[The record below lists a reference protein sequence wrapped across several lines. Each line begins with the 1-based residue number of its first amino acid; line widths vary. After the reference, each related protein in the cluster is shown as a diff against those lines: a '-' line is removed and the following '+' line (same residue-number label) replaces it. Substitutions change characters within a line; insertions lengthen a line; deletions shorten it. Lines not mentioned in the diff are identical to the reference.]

1 MPRILV
7 IDDEPTLRVS
17 MARGLSRLEG
27 SVVQEAG
34 NLKEALAV
42 LDSVPPDVIVSDID
56 LPDRSG
62 IEILGELGRRGLS
75 VPVIFVSAY
84 LKAFRSQIPRHGNF
98 EALEKPVTLE
108 HLRERVRAKLG
119 VGEEQA
125 PFSVADYLQLACL
138 GRHSVRISAKA
149 TEGDVGE
156 ILVCDGEAWF
166 AGFGSLVAT
175 EAFAAIAFRQDLQ
188 VSCGRVHGDLPE
200 RNLEGSVDG
209 LLMDAARL
217 FDERNRDAPEE
228 VKAVVR
234 RYSDPP
240 SSEGAGWDEP
250 APREKEKVELEP
262 AAPESSAADRMFQR
276 HWEVGVDALLVR
288 DFVSALEAFRTAH
301 AIDPENQS
309 VIANLER
316 LKAMGIEEGK
326 AEEET

>member
-1 MPRILV
+1 MHRILV
-7 IDDEPTLRVS
+7 IDDEPTLRIS

-27 SVVQEAG
+27 SEVDEAG
-34 NLKEALAV
+34 NLKEALSV
-42 LDSVPPDVIVSDID
+42 LDSRPPDVIVSDID

-119 VGEEQA
+119 APEEQA

-138 GRHSVRISAKA
+138 GRHSVRISAKSSVGQ
-149 TEGDVGE
+149 EGE

-166 AGFGSLVAT
+166 ARFGELVAT

-188 VSCGRVHGDLPE
+188 VSCGRVHGERPE

-217 FDERNRDAPEE
+217 FDEKNRDAPEE

-240 SSEGAGWDEP
+240 GSGEHEWDEP
-250 APREKEKVELEP
+250 APQAPAQQEA
-262 AAPESSAADRMFQR
+262 AAPESTAADRMFQR
-276 HWEVGVDALLVR
+276 HWEVGVDALLER
-288 DFVSALEAFRTAH
+288 NFVAALEAFRTAH

-309 VIANLER
+309 VVANLER
-316 LKAMGIEEGK
+316 LKAMGIEEEKG
-326 AEEET
+326 EEES